1 MTNIIEKDGLKFETT
16 RILINEEEIERFKAQ
31 IPVKFIFL
39 NEDFKD
45 LSSDTS
51 VNEIHKFKSK
61 YRGNTY
67 IRVPLKIQKEDEEN
81 KYPSRIHII
90 EEEKEAD
97 GFAVLSKH
105 DIRDMA
111 KEMKYAD
118 KAKRVGFG
126 KDVCEEAVMAYN
138 MLLDADAFNV
148 KVYKDS
154 TLISETFVLGKTFE
168 YDGTT
173 IVLK

>member
-105 DIRDMA
+105 DIRDMT

-118 KAKRVGFG
+118 KAKRVDFG
-126 KDVCEEAVMAYN
+126 KKVCEGTVMAYN
-138 MLLDADAFNV
+138 MLLDGNAFNV
-148 KVYKDS
+148 MVYKNDAI
-154 TLISETFVLGKTFE
+154 ISELFVLGKTFE
-168 YDGTT
+168 YDGTK